1 MLSKQPKLPDPAG
14 LAISPI
20 GEAPEYTAALA
31 ELTALEKRLAET
43 EKRRQR
49 AVARLRGTKSPRNP
63 LDRARDLL
71 AGGQVG
77 AVDPS
82 DDIKACDEETFS
94 ILRPAIGAAAARLD
108 EVHKELS
115 YNINAR
121 LKPQYAAA
129 VRAAL
134 DAISALLAAFESAAA
149 IRARVREAGYTPLE
163 HVVPPAVT
171 ALGDPNF
178 SGSQAWFFRNYWE
191 NRGLL

>member
-1 MLSKQPKLPDPAG
+1 LPNPAG
-14 LAISPI
+14 LAITPI
-20 GEAPEYTAALA
+20 GEDPEYRAALA

-77 AVDPS
+77 AADPA
-82 DDIKACDEETFS
+82 DEIRACHEETFS
-94 ILRPAIGAAAARLD
+94 ILRPAIVAATARLD

-115 YNINAR
+115 FKINGQ
-121 LKPQYAAA
+121 LKSQYVAA
-129 VRAAL
+129 VTRALHAMEEL
-134 DAISALLAAFESAAA
+134 IAAFDNAAA
-149 IRARVREAGYTPLE
+149 IRVRVREAGYTPLE
-163 HVVPPAVT
+163 HVVPPALA
-171 ALGDPNF
+171 ALDPKF